1 MSKREK
7 IILLIMA
14 VIVVAGSY
22 MLLTDSGT
30 NPSVSDTT
38 MAEATHAK
46 QAVGKEIA
54 NLSLSDSAQY
64 AVQQVNI
71 PWPSDPFR
79 KMSLEQDVQSE
90 LRDGAGSAI
99 AFLYTAYVA
108 IGGTSVGVINGREYE
123 PGEML
128 EEPGYRL
135 LSVGPEKVVIA
146 GPGKDNTIVVPYQD
160 GETE

>member
-14 VIVVAGSY
+14 VVVIAGSY
-22 MLLTDSGT
+22 MFLMDSGT
-30 NPSVSDTT
+30 EQSVSDTT

-46 QAVGKEIA
+46 QTVGKEIPD
-54 NLSLSDSAQY
+54 LSLSENAQY
-64 AVQQVNI
+64 AIRQVNT
-71 PWPSDPFR
+71 PWARDPFR
-79 KMSLEQDVQSE
+79 KMSLEQDVLSKS
-90 LRDGAGSAI
+90 RDDAGSAI
-99 AFLYTAYVA
+99 AFRYTAYVA

-135 LSVGPEKVVIA
+135 VSVGPEKVVIA

-160 GETE
+160 KETE